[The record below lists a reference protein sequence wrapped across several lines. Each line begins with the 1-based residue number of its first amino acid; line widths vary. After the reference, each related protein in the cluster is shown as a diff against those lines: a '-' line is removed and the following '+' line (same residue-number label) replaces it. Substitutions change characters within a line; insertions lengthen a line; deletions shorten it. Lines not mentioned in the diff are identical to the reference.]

1 MHTFLLL
8 TQPTL
13 TWEYWYV
20 SNGFIWSILISL
32 LLYAIVILITFK
44 TYDFEKVTA
53 YECGFHP
60 FEDTREKF
68 NVRFYLVSIL
78 FIIFDLEISFL
89 FPWAINLEHLGLF
102 GFWNMI
108 IFLLILTIGFI
119 YEWQKGALDWE

>member
-13 TWEYWYV
+13 TWEYLYV

-68 NVRFYLVSIL
+68 NVRFHLVSIL